1 MRRSGL
7 CHGLR
12 PGSLVPFITYWLAVG
27 RQSRSSAESMRRL
40 ESDARIADTSDH
52 LAVDP
57 GCAMFYRLLY
67 SLLIYLALPV
77 VLYITYRRRPGQP
90 GYQSRW
96 AELLGWVPRLR
107 ATQAPLWIH
116 TVSVGESLA
125 AMPLI
130 RQLKAEHPELP
141 LLVTTTT
148 RTGAEQIAKLGDLVE
163 HRYAPLDY
171 PDALWRFLRRTRPRA
186 LVIME
191 TELWPNW
198 LAACARRQL
207 PVVVMNARLSER
219 SCQRYQKVRGVF
231 AAMSRHLSLILCQ
244 HRDDAARFL
253 RLGVPAERVQVT
265 GSLKFDIQLDQNQI
279 EAGQRLR
286 SQIGPRPVWIAA
298 STHAGEDEQIL
309 AAMRQVRQQLPQ
321 SLLILVPRHPQ
332 RFDSVAAL
340 CQAEGLTLARRS
352 RQETISSDTQVYL
365 GDTMGEMPLLLQ
377 ACDVAFVGGSLVP
390 IGGHNLLEP
399 ASLGKPTL
407 TGPHYFNFA
416 DVTRQL
422 CDSKAC
428 EVVADADALATSLIT
443 LLQDE
448 EKRQQMGMQA
458 FDVVAANQGAQAK
471 TLAEISRCCA
481 LKPRR

>member
-57 GCAMFYRLLY
+57 GCAMFYRLFY

-186 LVIME
+186 LEIME

-253 RLGVPAERVQVT
+253 RLGVPAERVLVT

>member
-1 MRRSGL
+1 M
-7 CHGLR
+7 
-12 PGSLVPFITYWLAVG
+12 PFITYWLAVG

-253 RLGVPAERVQVT
+253 RLGVPAERVLVT

-309 AAMRQVRQQLPQ
+309 AALRQVRQQLPQ

>member
-57 GCAMFYRLLY
+57 GCAMFYRLIY

-253 RLGVPAERVQVT
+253 RLGVPAERVLVT

-309 AAMRQVRQQLPQ
+309 AALRQVRQQLPQ

-377 ACDVAFVGGSLVP
+377 ACDVAFIGGSLVP

>member
-1 MRRSGL
+1 
-7 CHGLR
+7 
-12 PGSLVPFITYWLAVG
+12 
-27 RQSRSSAESMRRL
+27 
-40 ESDARIADTSDH
+40 
-52 LAVDP
+52 
-57 GCAMFYRLLY
+57 MFYRLLY

-253 RLGVPAERVQVT
+253 RLGVPAERVRVT

-309 AAMRQVRQQLPQ
+309 AALRQVRQQLPQ

-352 RQETISSDTQVYL
+352 RQETISGDIQVYL

-407 TGPHYFNFA
+407 TGPHYFNFV

>member
-1 MRRSGL
+1 
-7 CHGLR
+7 
-12 PGSLVPFITYWLAVG
+12 
-27 RQSRSSAESMRRL
+27 
-40 ESDARIADTSDH
+40 
-52 LAVDP
+52 
-57 GCAMFYRLLY
+57 MFYRLLY

-253 RLGVPAERVQVT
+253 RLGVPAERVLVT

-309 AAMRQVRQQLPQ
+309 AALRQVRQQLPQ

-377 ACDVAFVGGSLVP
+377 ACDVAFIGGSLVP

-407 TGPHYFNFA
+407 TGPHYFNFV

-428 EVVADADALATSLIT
+428 EVVADADTLATSLIT

-448 EKRQQMGMQA
+448 EKRQQMGMRA

>member
-1 MRRSGL
+1 
-7 CHGLR
+7 
-12 PGSLVPFITYWLAVG
+12 
-27 RQSRSSAESMRRL
+27 
-40 ESDARIADTSDH
+40 
-52 LAVDP
+52 
-57 GCAMFYRLLY
+57 MFYRLIY

-107 ATQAPLWIH
+107 ARQAPLWIH

-219 SCQRYQKVRGVF
+219 SCQRYQKVHGVF

-253 RLGVPAERVQVT
+253 RLGVPAERVRVT

-309 AAMRQVRQQLPQ
+309 AAMRQVHQQLPQ

-352 RQETISSDTQVYL
+352 RQETISGDIQVYL

-428 EVVADADALATSLIT
+428 EVVADADALSTSLIT

>member
-40 ESDARIADTSDH
+40 ESDVRIADTSDH

-253 RLGVPAERVQVT
+253 RLGVPAERVLVT

-309 AAMRQVRQQLPQ
+309 AALRQVRQQLPQ

-377 ACDVAFVGGSLVP
+377 ACDVAFIGGSLVP

>member
-253 RLGVPAERVQVT
+253 RLGVPAERVLVT

-309 AAMRQVRQQLPQ
+309 AALRQVRQQLPQ

>member
-253 RLGVPAERVQVT
+253 RLGVPAERVLVT

-352 RQETISSDTQVYL
+352 RQETISGDIQVYL

-377 ACDVAFVGGSLVP
+377 ACDVAFIGGSLVP

>member
-57 GCAMFYRLLY
+57 GCAMFYRLIY

-253 RLGVPAERVQVT
+253 RLGVPAERVLVT

>member
-1 MRRSGL
+1 MRRSGFW
-7 CHGLR
+7 HGLR

-253 RLGVPAERVQVT
+253 RLGVPAERVLVT
-265 GSLKFDIQLDQNQI
+265 GSLTFDIQLDQNQI

>member
-1 MRRSGL
+1 
-7 CHGLR
+7 
-12 PGSLVPFITYWLAVG
+12 
-27 RQSRSSAESMRRL
+27 MRRL

-309 AAMRQVRQQLPQ
+309 AALRQVRQQLPQ

>member
-148 RTGAEQIAKLGDLVE
+148 RTGAEQVAKLGDLVE

-253 RLGVPAERVQVT
+253 RLGVPAERVLVT

>member
-1 MRRSGL
+1 
-7 CHGLR
+7 
-12 PGSLVPFITYWLAVG
+12 
-27 RQSRSSAESMRRL
+27 
-40 ESDARIADTSDH
+40 
-52 LAVDP
+52 
-57 GCAMFYRLLY
+57 MFYRLLY

-309 AAMRQVRQQLPQ
+309 AALRQVRQQLPQ

-352 RQETISSDTQVYL
+352 RQETISSDIQVYL

>member
-1 MRRSGL
+1 
-7 CHGLR
+7 
-12 PGSLVPFITYWLAVG
+12 
-27 RQSRSSAESMRRL
+27 MRRL
-40 ESDARIADTSDH
+40 ESDARITDTSDH
-52 LAVDP
+52 LAVDS

-96 AELLGWVPRLR
+96 AELLGWVPRLT

-148 RTGAEQIAKLGDLVE
+148 RTGAEQIAKLGELVE

-219 SCQRYQKVRGVF
+219 SCQRYQKIRGVF

-253 RLGVPAERVQVT
+253 RLGVPAERVLVT

-298 STHAGEDEQIL
+298 STHPGENEQIL
-309 AAMRQVRQQLPQ
+309 AAMRQVRLQLPQ

-340 CQAEGLTLARRS
+340 CQAEDLTLARRS
-352 RQETISSDTQVYL
+352 CQETITSETQVYL

-407 TGPHYFNFA
+407 TGPHFFNFA

-428 EVVADADALATSLIT
+428 EVVADADALAASLIT

-448 EKRQQMGMQA
+448 EKRQQMGMRA
-458 FDVVAANQGAQAK
+458 FDVVAANQGALAK

-481 LKPRR
+481 LQPRR

>member
-52 LAVDP
+52 LAVDS

-253 RLGVPAERVQVT
+253 RLGVPAERVLVT

-309 AAMRQVRQQLPQ
+309 AALRQVRQQLPQ

-377 ACDVAFVGGSLVP
+377 ACDVAFIGGSLVP